1 MRLLLES
8 DKYYFLSRLVSP
20 ILVVFFFLFFYFLRM
35 LVTTNLSSSAFYF
48 DLLFSLNVN
57 IFLIFTSLFFANGN
71 VTALTLTCLTT
82 FFNGKLP
89 YDIKDFQYS
98 TQLFSIF
105 ISEKWIRR
113 PSKWNTTSVYRGNC
127 QCKVTVTLVKTKRVQ
142 IPAFHARL
150 DLQIRDKVQ
159 PIIKVKIVG
168 ESNTQD
174 EKTSFFFLFFLRQP
188 MVSKNPKTS
197 KKNIWIA
204 FHAERVKKKCS
215 KLSEV

>member
-71 VTALTLTCLTT
+71 VTALTLTCLTA

-89 YDIKDFQYS
+89 YDIKDFPHSCFQYLS
-98 TQLFSIF
+98 LRN
-105 ISEKWIRR
+105 E
-113 PSKWNTTSVYRGNC
+113 
-127 QCKVTVTLVKTKRVQ
+127 LE
-142 IPAFHARL
+142 
-150 DLQIRDKVQ
+150 DLQSGIQRVFTEE
-159 PIIKVKIVG
+159 IANVK
-168 ESNTQD
+168 SQ
-174 EKTSFFFLFFLRQP
+174 SL
-188 MVSKNPKTS
+188 
-197 KKNIWIA
+197 W
-204 FHAERVKKKCS
+204 
-215 KLSEV
+215 